1 MSPRSL
7 RIPLLALLAYL
18 LASGSFAQEELPA
31 PKPRPQP
38 APATASDCVDCD
50 KPAEP
55 WADVEPPVLW
65 LRVMAPARAS
75 GEITYQVCV
84 ENRSGAAA
92 HGVVLRG
99 NLPAGARFLRAEPSP
114 KQSTGELVW
123 EFGSMPG
130 GGKQCV
136 QVVAAATSAGE
147 LKTCFRVSYEHGV
160 CVITRTAA
168 KPPLLPDESLP
179 RPARLELEMAA
190 PATASLAT
198 PIAYRITLSNKG
210 GAPATQV
217 RLVSRL
223 PTGTSFVGASDGGQF
238 QLESR
243 LTVWTLGN
251 LAAGQSRTVELKL
264 RADQPGTVVHVVDAE
279 AEGGLTARAEA
290 RTEVSGAPGLHLE
303 LVDTADPLLLRPNLA
318 VANQESTSYRITVR
332 NTGAGPATNLR
343 LTAFAPPELVIVRV
357 EGPFAHTHREGD
369 SRVDFNPFVLPA
381 GEQVQF
387 RIECKPQRAGYVK
400 FRVELT
406 GDPLPSGPVREEEST
421 NIVTDLKDEE
431 QVNRRELRLRWHAAE
446 PRVAEG
452 PK

>member
-1 MSPRSL
+1 MSPRTL
-7 RIPLLALLAYL
+7 RFPLLAILAYL
-18 LASGSFAQEELPA
+18 LAGGLAAQEELPA

-38 APATASDCVDCD
+38 APVTTPDCVDCD
-50 KPAEP
+50 KPTEP

-75 GEITYQVCV
+75 GEVTYRVCI
-84 ENRSGAAA
+84 ENRSNSAA
-92 HGVVLRG
+92 HGVVLRC
-99 NLPAGARFLRAEPSP
+99 NLPAGTRFVRAEPSP
-114 KQSTGELVW
+114 KQATGELVW
-123 EFGSMPG
+123 ELGSIAG
-130 GGKQCV
+130 GGQQCL
-136 QVVAAATSAGE
+136 QVVAAATSANE
-147 LKTCFRVSYEHGV
+147 LKTCFRISYEHGV

-168 KPPLLPDESLP
+168 KPPLLPDDSP
-179 RPARLELEMAA
+179 SRPARLELEMAA
-190 PATASLAT
+190 PAMASLAT
-198 PIAYRITLSNKG
+198 PIAYRLTISNKG
-210 GAPATQV
+210 GAPAKQV
-217 RLVSRL
+217 RLLNRL
-223 PTGTSFVGASDGGQF
+223 PAGTSFVGASDGGQY

-243 LTVWTLGN
+243 HTTWTLGE

-264 RADQPGTVVHVVDAE
+264 RADQAGTLVNVAE
-279 AEGGLTARAEA
+279 AQAEGGLTARAEA

-318 VANQESTSYRITVR
+318 VANQESTSYRVTVR
-332 NTGAGPATNLR
+332 NSGAGPATNLR
-343 LTAFAPPELVIVRV
+343 LTGFAPPELVIVRV

-369 SRVDFNPFVLPA
+369 SRVDFNPFVLPP

-446 PRVAEG
+446 PRVAEA
-452 PK
+452 PM